1 MNWFKI
7 YEYDNLEK
15 ILLYKKCMLYKVEF
29 SIYKYSKINIIFV
42 LINKN
47 VDGKMNVFIFFKN
60 LVFFLIIYFIL
71 WIKFLFIIMFSLL
84 RLKMK
89 FKLFLVI
96 ILLGGFIYF
105 FINMFL
111 KKKIKIIRMFIVDVI
126 IIFVNWLIFKLRVLM
141 I

>member
-47 VDGKMNVFIFFKN
+47 VDGKMNVFIFFK
-60 LVFFLIIYFIL
+60 I
-71 WIKFLFIIMFSLL
+71 W
-84 RLKMK
+84 
-89 FKLFLVI
+89 
-96 ILLGGFIYF
+96 YF
-105 FINMFL
+105 F
-111 KKKIKIIRMFIVDVI
+111 
-126 IIFVNWLIFKLRVLM
+126 
-141 I
+141 